1 MFSEIGSLLRKDI
14 QTEFRHKASINGT
27 LLYLISTIFV
37 VYLVFSFIEEL
48 HVWIGMFWI
57 VLVFAATN
65 AIGNGFK
72 AEANRQYHYYYY
84 LCNPKS
90 ILFSKLVF
98 NSILLTIIGLLSY
111 SLFGLLV
118 GNPIENTTLFLCILI
133 LGIWCISSI
142 LTLTSAIASRTDN
155 NSTLTAILSFPILL
169 PTLLT
174 AIKASM
180 LSGLGFGWADCQ
192 NYMLTLVLLN
202 VVTVALSY
210 VLFPYLWRS

>member
-1 MFSEIGSLLRKDI
+1 MFSQIGSLLLKDI
-14 QTEFRHKASINGT
+14 QSEFRNKASINGT
-27 LLYLISTIFV
+27 LLYLISTVFV
-37 VYLVFSFIEEL
+37 VYLVFNFIEEL
-48 HVWIGMFWI
+48 HVWIAVFWI

-65 AIGNGFK
+65 ATGNSFK

-90 ILFSKLVF
+90 ILFSKLIF
-98 NSILLTIIGLLSY
+98 NTILLSIIGLMSY
-111 SLFGLLV
+111 LLFSLLV
-118 GNPIENTTLFLCILI
+118 GNPVENTSLFLGVLL

-142 LTLTSAIASRTDN
+142 LTLTSAIASRTNN

-180 LSGLGFGWADCQ
+180 LSGVGLAWEDCQ
-192 NYMLTLVLLN
+192 HLMLTLALLN
-202 VVTVALSY
+202 VVTIALSY